1 MDNEKKFEAI
11 DGETLLDM
19 DIPSTKFIIKGLLPQ
34 GLAIIAGA
42 PKIGKSW
49 LMLDWCVKI
58 AKGESIWSFK
68 TTQGTTLYLCLEDNH
83 SRIQDRLL
91 TITDEVTRD
100 VYFVTS
106 CCSLADGLEEQ
117 IRNFV
122 KEHSDTV
129 LIVIDT
135 LQMVRQNSRDTSY
148 ASDYK
153 EIETIKKI
161 ADELQIAILLVHHM
175 RKQDDKDPLNKL
187 SGTNGIAGGVDT
199 ILTLDK
205 SKRSQNNATM
215 ICTGRDIEYR
225 ELELNFNKEDCTWN
239 IISDSSENPDM
250 LLPEEMKLLIEFM
263 EHKRLFKGTNTDFT
277 DEFNCFCCKEI
288 SAKVLK
294 RLMNKWRYEL
304 EDNGIYFKSYR
315 SNGKRGLSISYRAR
329 SDDSDVKDD
338 VNGCVNSFVN
348 VAPIV
353 PVATCKAISA
363 DLCNC

>member
-68 TTQGTTLYLCLEDNH
+68 TTQGATLYLCLEDNH

-91 TITDEVTRD
+91 TITDEVTNN

-135 LQMVRQNSRDTSY
+135 LQMVRQNSKDTSY

-199 ILTLDK
+199 IFTLDK

-263 EHKRLFKGTNTDFT
+263 KQKRLFKGSNTEFA

-304 EDNGIYFKSYR
+304 EDNGVLFESYR
-315 SNGKRGLSISYRAR
+315 SNGKRGLSISYRAE

-338 VNGCVNSFVN
+338 INGCVKSFVN
-348 VAPIV
+348 VDPIAPV
-353 PVATCKAISA
+353 PTCEPISG
-363 DLCNC
+363 DVCDY

>member
-1 MDNEKKFEAI
+1 MENEKKFKAI

-19 DIPSTKFIIKGLLPQ
+19 DIPRTKFIIKGLLPQ

-58 AKGESIWSFK
+58 AKGENIWSFK

-91 TITDEVTRD
+91 TITDEVTSN

-135 LQMVRQNSRDTSY
+135 LQMVRQNSKDTSY
-148 ASDYK
+148 SSDYK

-199 ILTLDK
+199 IFTFDK

-239 IISDSSENPDM
+239 FISDSSENPNM
-250 LLPEEMKLLIEFM
+250 LLPEEMNLLISMMKKLKTFSGSNAEFVDEYNLRTSKNM
-263 EHKRLFKGTNTDFT
+263 TARL
-277 DEFNCFCCKEI
+277 
-288 SAKVLK
+288 LK
-294 RLMNKWRYEL
+294 RMMNKWSDEL
-304 EDNGIYFKSYR
+304 NENGVYFESFRDK
-315 SNGKRGLSISYRAR
+315 NVRGLKIEYQPIG
-329 SDDSDVKDD
+329 DDSDVKYDNTM
-338 VNGCVNSFVN
+338 V
-348 VAPIV
+348 
-353 PVATCKAISA
+353 
-363 DLCNC
+363 

>member
-1 MDNEKKFEAI
+1 MENEKKFEAI

-58 AKGESIWSFK
+58 AKGENIWNFK

-83 SRIQDRLL
+83 SRIQNRLL
-91 TITDEVTRD
+91 TITDEVTSNI
-100 VYFVTS
+100 YFVTS

-117 IRNFV
+117 IKNFV

-135 LQMVRQNSRDTSY
+135 LQMVRQNSKDTSY

-153 EIETIKKI
+153 EIEIIKKI

-199 ILTLDK
+199 IITLDK

-215 ICTGRDIEYR
+215 ICTGRDIEYC
-225 ELELNFNKEDCTWN
+225 ELELNFKKEDCTWN
-239 IISDSSENPDM
+239 LISDSLENPDM
-250 LLPEEMKLLIEFM
+250 LLPEEMTLLIELMRIEKYFNGSNA
-263 EHKRLFKGTNTDFT
+263 EFLDKYNTFSDR
-277 DEFNCFCCKEI
+277 NL
-288 SAKVLK
+288 SARILK
-294 RLMNKWRYEL
+294 RMMNKWRTEL
-304 EDNGIYFKSYR
+304 EENGVYFESFRDK
-315 SNGKRGLSISYRAR
+315 NVRGLKIEYQPIG
-329 SDDSDVKDD
+329 DDSDVKYDE
-338 VNGCVNSFVN
+338 NI
-348 VAPIV
+348 A
-353 PVATCKAISA
+353 
-363 DLCNC
+363 L

>member
-1 MDNEKKFEAI
+1 MYKLEIKKKFNAI

-19 DIPSTKFIIKGLLPQ
+19 NIPSTKFIIKGLLPQ

-42 PKIGKSW
+42 PKVGKSW
-49 LMLDWCVKI
+49 LMLDWCVKV
-58 AKGESIWSFK
+58 AKGENIWNFK

-91 TITDEVTRD
+91 TITDEVTSD

-135 LQMVRQNSRDTSY
+135 LQMVRQNSKDTSY

-239 IISDSSENPDM
+239 LISDSSENPEM
-250 LLPEEMKLLIEFM
+250 LLPDEMNLLIDFM
-263 EHKRLFKGTNTDFT
+263 KQKRLFKGSNTEFA
-277 DEFNCFCCKEI
+277 DEFNSFSCKEI

-304 EDNGIYFKSYR
+304 EDNRVFFESYR
-315 SNGKRGLSISYRAR
+315 SNGKRGLNISYRAK

-338 VNGCVNSFVN
+338 INGCEKSFVS
-348 VAPIV
+348 VVPIV
-353 PVATCKAISA
+353 PELTCEPISGSV
-363 DLCNC
+363 

>member
-1 MDNEKKFEAI
+1 MCELETKKKFNAI
-11 DGETLLDM
+11 DGETLMDM
-19 DIPSTKFIIKGLLPQ
+19 NLPRTKFVIQGILPQ

-58 AKGESIWSFK
+58 AKGENIWNFK
-68 TTQGTTLYLCLEDNH
+68 TTKGTTLYLCLEDKD

-91 TITDEVTRD
+91 TITDEVTSD

-106 CCSLADGLEEQ
+106 CYSLSDGLEEQ

-122 KEHSDTV
+122 NEHSDTV

-135 LQMVRQNSRDTSY
+135 LQKVRQNTKDTSY

-187 SGTNGIAGGVDT
+187 SGTNGIAGGADT
-199 ILTLDK
+199 IFTLDRR
-205 SKRSQNNATM
+205 KRSQNSATL

-225 ELELNFNKEDCTWN
+225 EFELNFNKEDCVWN
-239 IISDSSENPDM
+239 LIADSSENPDM
-250 LLPEEMKLLIEFM
+250 LLPDEMNLVIDMMKAEKYFNGSNAEFL
-263 EHKRLFKGTNTDFT
+263 ERYNAFSGKNL
-277 DEFNCFCCKEI
+277 
-288 SAKVLK
+288 SARILK
-294 RLMNKWRYEL
+294 RKMNKWRYEL
-304 EDNGIYFKSYR
+304 EENGVYFESFRDK
-315 SNGKRGLSISYRAR
+315 NVRGLKIRYEFVG
-329 SDDSDVKDD
+329 DDGDVKYDE
-338 VNGCVNSFVN
+338 NT
-348 VAPIV
+348 A
-353 PVATCKAISA
+353 
-363 DLCNC
+363 L